1 MLSCRVLREI
11 DVLRHEAT
19 LLQEQMRTVRGD
31 IQKVNQ
37 DTADGMRNLI
47 ELDLV
52 KNRIQSASKALQ
64 EADNW
69 VTLSAQIDDVFESKD
84 TVQVRDH
91 PSILNH
97 SILVVLLIQIAAK
110 LIAMQQSLKILTDV
124 PDYADRVNRLETL
137 KNRLEALMS
146 PTVIATFN
154 TRDVGMNMRF
164 LPFPPMFYKNDP

>member
-1 MLSCRVLREI
+1 
-11 DVLRHEAT
+11 
-19 LLQEQMRTVRGD
+19 MRTVRGD

-69 VTLSAQIDDVFESKD
+69 VTLSAQIDDTFESKD
-84 TVQVRDH
+84 TVQVWDEKL
-91 PSILNH
+91 ILNNL
-97 SILVVLLIQIAAK
+97 IIIIIIQIATK

-146 PTVIATFN
+146 PTVVAAFN
-154 TRDVGMNMRF
+154 TQDVGMNIYIFIFF
-164 LPFPPMFYKNDP
+164 LIL

>member
-1 MLSCRVLREI
+1 
-11 DVLRHEAT
+11 
-19 LLQEQMRTVRGD
+19 MRTVRGD

-52 KNRIQSASKALQ
+52 KNRIQAASKALQ

-69 VTLSAQIDDVFESKD
+69 VTLSAQIDDVFETKD
-84 TVQVRDH
+84 TV
-91 PSILNH
+91 
-97 SILVVLLIQIAAK
+97 QIAAK
-110 LIAMQQSLKILTDV
+110 LIAMQQSLRILTDV

-146 PTVIATFN
+146 PTVIAAFN
-154 TRDVGMNMRF
+154 ARDVGMNEYHSSSYIRKYS
-164 LPFPPMFYKNDP
+164 LYRNGSIICTRLSIHRSCRTIRRIIRHIRQSNPLD